1 MLQVGNAPCLPL
13 LHRESSKLLPD
24 VEDDMGDLEMIGE
37 KLRAVDGIEKNWC
50 GFFFLVCGI
59 P

>member
-13 LHRESSKLLPD
+13 LLRVSSELLPD
-24 VEDDMGDLEMIGE
+24 MEDDMGDLGMIGE
-37 KLRAVDGIEKNWC
+37 KLRAVDGIEKLVW
-50 GFFFLVCGI
+50 FFVVVCGV